1 MSKIKVAVLGATGA
15 VGQRFVQL
23 LENHPWFEVTALTG
37 SDRSVGQLYGD
48 ACRWV
53 LDKPMPDYARS
64 LKVVPTEPGLDAA
77 LAFSALPSDQA
88 NAIEPAFA
96 QAGHGVCSNAS
107 SYRMDDDVPLLIP
120 EVNPD
125 HTALIKVQQAK
136 RGWSGF
142 IATNPNCTS
151 TGFTIAFRPL
161 LDTFGIKKAFVVSLQ
176 ALSGAGYPGVA
187 SLDVVDNVIPYI
199 GGEESKVETE
209 PCKMLGKLNVPAS
222 GHPSLRG
229 AASATK
235 HSPAEKQLAPP
246 GAEIASPTA
255 LAMTT
260 APYVSAAPI
269 KISAHTNR
277 VAVIDGHTV
286 CVSLEFEEPIGPEEA
301 AQAMIDYRWAEIVR
315 SLPSAPERVIE
326 VRSEPDRPQ
335 PRRDRDAGKGM
346 TTVVGRVRED
356 PLFHVKFVVLSHN
369 TIRGAAGG
377 SLLNAELLVA
387 QGMVK

>member
-1 MSKIKVAVLGATGA
+1 MGKIKVAVLGATGA

-37 SDRSVGQLYGD
+37 SDRSVGQTYGD

-53 LDKPMPDYARS
+53 LDAPMPEYARS
-64 LKVVPTEPGLDAA
+64 LRVVPTEPGFEAA
-77 LAFSALPSDQA
+77 IAFSALPADQA
-88 NAIEPAFA
+88 KTIEPAFA
-96 QAGHGVCSNAS
+96 RAGHGVCSNAS
-107 SYRMDDDVPLLIP
+107 SYRMDQDVPLLIP

-125 HTALIKVQQAK
+125 HTALIKVQQQQ

-161 LDTFGIKKAFVVSLQ
+161 LDAFGIQKAFVVSMQ

-187 SLDVVDNVIPYI
+187 SLDAVDNVIPYI
-199 GGEESKVETE
+199 SGEEPKVETE
-209 PCKMLGKLNVPAS
+209 PLKMLGRLDQS
-222 GHPSLRG
+222 GV
-229 AASATK
+229 
-235 HSPAEKQLAPP
+235 
-246 GAEIASPTA
+246 ID
-255 LAMTT
+255 
-260 APYVSAAPI
+260 API

-286 CVSLEFEEPIGPEEA
+286 CVSIEFDQPIGPQEA
-301 AQAMIDYRWAEIVR
+301 AQALADFKAPPIVQ
-315 SLPSAPERVIE
+315 SLPSAPHCVIE
-326 VRSEPDRPQ
+326 VRSEADRPQ
-335 PRRDRDAGKGM
+335 PRRDRNTGNGM

-387 QGMVK
+387 QGLVK

>member
-23 LENHPWFEVTALTG
+23 LENHPWFEVTTLTG
-37 SDRSVGQLYGD
+37 SDRSVGQTYGE

-53 LDKPMPDYARS
+53 LDAPLPEYARA
-64 LKVVPTEPGLDAA
+64 LTIAPTEPGCDAA
-77 LAFSALPSDQA
+77 IAFSALPADQA
-88 NAIEPAFA
+88 KTIEPAFA
-96 QAGHGVCSNAS
+96 RAGHGVCSNAS
-107 SYRMDDDVPLLIP
+107 AYRMDQDVPLLIP

-125 HTALIKVQQAK
+125 HTALIKVQQQR

-161 LDTFGIKKAFVVSLQ
+161 LDAFGIQQAFVVSMQ

-187 SLDVVDNVIPYI
+187 ALDAVDNVIPYI

-209 PCKMLGKLNVPAS
+209 PLKMLGRLEQAGV
-222 GHPSLRG
+222 
-229 AASATK
+229 
-235 HSPAEKQLAPP
+235 
-246 GAEIASPTA
+246 I
-255 LAMTT
+255 
-260 APYVSAAPI
+260 AAPL

-286 CVSLEFEEPIGPEEA
+286 CVSIEFDRPIEPRAA
-301 AQAMIDYRWAEIVR
+301 AQAMADFQAPPIVQA
-315 SLPSAPERVIE
+315 LPSAPARVIE
-326 VRSEPDRPQ
+326 VRSEADRPQ
-335 PRRDRDAGKGM
+335 PRRDRNTGHGM

-387 QGMVK
+387 QGLVK

>member
-1 MSKIKVAVLGATGA
+1 MAKIKVAVLGATGA

-23 LENHPWFEVTALTG
+23 LDDHPWFEVTALTG
-37 SDRSVGQLYGD
+37 SDRSVGQLYGE
-48 ACRWV
+48 ACRWM
-53 LDKPMPDYARS
+53 LDRPLPDYARN
-64 LKVVPTEPGLDAA
+64 LRIAPTEPGLDAVI
-77 LAFSALPSDQA
+77 AFSALPSDQA
-88 NAIEPAFA
+88 KEIEPRFA

-125 HTALIKVQQAK
+125 HTTLIKVQQAR

-161 LDTFGIKKAFVVSLQ
+161 LDRFGIKKAFVVSLQ

-187 SLDVVDNVIPYI
+187 SLDAVDNVIPFVN
-199 GGEESKVETE
+199 GEEPKVETE
-209 PCKMLGKLNVPAS
+209 PRKMLGRLDGERV
-222 GHPSLRG
+222 LD
-229 AASATK
+229 
-235 HSPAEKQLAPP
+235 APF
-246 GAEIASPTA
+246 
-255 LAMTT
+255 
-260 APYVSAAPI
+260 
-269 KISAHTNR
+269 KISAHANR

-286 CVSLEFEEPIGPEEA
+286 CASVEFDQPIGPQEVT
-301 AQAMIDYRWAEIVR
+301 QALLDYPWAEIVR
-315 SLPSAPERVIE
+315 GLPSAPERVIE
-326 VRSEPDRPQ
+326 VRCESDRPQ
-335 PRRDRDAGKGM
+335 PRRDRDAGHGM

-387 QGMVK
+387 QGLVT

>member
-23 LENHPWFEVTALTG
+23 LEDHPWFEVTALTG
-37 SDRSVGQLYGD
+37 SDRTVGQLYGE

-53 LDKPMPDYARS
+53 LDRPMPDYART
-64 LKVVPTEPGLDAA
+64 LKIVPTEPGLDAA
-77 LAFSALPSDQA
+77 IAFSALPSDQA
-88 NAIEPAFA
+88 QAIEPAFA

-107 SYRMDDDVPLLIP
+107 AYRMEADVPLLIP

-125 HTALIKVQQAK
+125 HTALIKVQRAQ

-161 LDTFGIKKAFVVSLQ
+161 LDAFGIKKAFVVSMQ

-187 SLDVVDNVIPYI
+187 SLDTLDNVIPYI
-199 GGEESKVETE
+199 AGEESKVETE
-209 PCKMLGKLNVPAS
+209 PRKMLGRLNGS
-222 GHPSLRG
+222 GVID
-229 AASATK
+229 
-235 HSPAEKQLAPP
+235 APFK
-246 GAEIASPTA
+246 
-255 LAMTT
+255 
-260 APYVSAAPI
+260 V
-269 KISAHTNR
+269 SAHTNR
-277 VAVIDGHTV
+277 VTVIDGHTV
-286 CVSLEFEEPIGPEEA
+286 CASVEFDRPIGPKEA
-301 AQAMIDYRWAEIVR
+301 AQAMAEFTAPPIVQT
-315 SLPSAPERVIE
+315 LPSAPHFVIE
-326 VRSEPDRPQ
+326 VRAEPDRPQ
-335 PRRDRDAGKGM
+335 PRKDRDAGHGM

-387 QGMVK
+387 QGIVK

>member
-1 MSKIKVAVLGATGA
+1 MPKIKVAVLGATGA

-23 LENHPWFEVTALTG
+23 LDQHPWFEVTALTG
-37 SDRSVGQLYGD
+37 SDRTVGQLYSEG
-48 ACRWV
+48 CRWV
-53 LDKPMPDYARS
+53 LDKPMPDYARN
-64 LKVVPTEPGLDAA
+64 LRVVPTEPGLDAA
-77 LAFSALPSDQA
+77 VVFSALPSDQA
-88 NAIEPAFA
+88 QAIEPAFA
-96 QAGHGVCSNAS
+96 RAGHGVCSNAS
-107 SYRMDDDVPLLIP
+107 AHRMEADVPLLIP

-125 HTALIKVQQAK
+125 HTALIKVQQQQ

-161 LDTFGIKKAFVVSLQ
+161 LDSFGIKKAFVVSMQ

-187 SLDVVDNVIPYI
+187 SLDAVDNVVPYI
-199 GGEESKVETE
+199 GGEEPKVETE
-209 PCKMLGKLNVPAS
+209 PCKMLGKLN
-222 GHPSLRG
+222 
-229 AASATK
+229 AT
-235 HSPAEKQLAPP
+235 HVVDAP
-246 GAEIASPTA
+246 
-255 LAMTT
+255 L
-260 APYVSAAPI
+260 

-286 CVSLEFEEPIGPEEA
+286 CVSLEFNRPIGPQEA
-301 AQAMIDYRWAEIVR
+301 VQAMLDYEWAEIVR
-315 SLPSAPERVIE
+315 SLPSSPEHVID
-326 VRSEPDRPQ
+326 VRSELDRPQ

-346 TTVVGRVRED
+346 TTVVGRLRED

-387 QGMVK
+387 QGLVK

>member
-37 SDRSVGQLYGD
+37 SDRSVGQLYGE

-64 LKVVPTEPGLDAA
+64 MKVVPTEPDLDAA
-77 LAFSALPSDQA
+77 IAFSALPADQA
-88 NAIEPAFA
+88 KTIEPAFA

-107 SYRMDDDVPLLIP
+107 AYRMDVDVPLLIP

-161 LDTFGIKKAFVVSLQ
+161 LDTFGIKKAFVVSMQ

-187 SLDVVDNVIPYI
+187 SLDAIDNVVPYI
-199 GGEESKVETE
+199 GGEEPKVETE
-209 PCKMLGKLNVPAS
+209 PLKMLGKLNSSHVID
-222 GHPSLRG
+222 
-229 AASATK
+229 
-235 HSPAEKQLAPP
+235 APF
-246 GAEIASPTA
+246 
-255 LAMTT
+255 
-260 APYVSAAPI
+260 

-286 CVSLEFEEPIGPEEA
+286 CVSLEFDRPIGPQEA
-301 AQAMIDYRWAEIVR
+301 VQALIDYEWAEIVR
-315 SLPSAPERVIE
+315 SLPSSPERVIE

-335 PRRDRDAGKGM
+335 PRRDRDAGRGM
-346 TTVVGRVRED
+346 TTVVGRMRED

-387 QGMVK
+387 QGLVK